1 MDIVEEL
8 RNDRERGA
16 RRLESEYRAG
26 LMTLARR
33 FCADEGDA
41 EELVNRTFAAVV
53 EGIDDYIE
61 QSAFFAWMC
70 RILSNIHAKDAR
82 RKMGSAVVADPAAVD
97 AAADPASDQRIFQE
111 VDAGLLR
118 DAVQDLPPDIRNTL
132 LLHYFMDIPVREVA
146 RVLSV
151 PSGTVKWRLHY
162 ARMILAAKLGTRRP
176 GVRLILLALLFA
188 AGLAVGRGV
197 YTLGTAMLETRSKSA
212 EFESHAESAESVSHA
227 EFAESV
233 SHAEFAESVSHAEI
247 AESAESVPVVPV
259 VPAVPFNP
267 STLSTSSTSSTP
279 ETPDMNAKP
288 LLAAASL
295 ALAAAPATATWTEI
309 KTEGGNRYVTDGNYC
324 FHWQISN
331 DRRLIL
337 DSYDPSVS
345 SVCDM
350 STLDEDLGSTGTL
363 PTVLQYSCFN
373 NKAGITEI
381 ILPECITRS
390 YYQAFQNV
398 PDLEKVVLSSGF
410 QFCTG
415 GNMQGVFWSSAKLKT
430 VYHRGM
436 EEKEGWVQIS
446 EATTSFQNNMFY
458 GCKSIRHFVAPG
470 LKNLPLN
477 TFRDCNALETVEVNG
492 DLTEIGGLCFNNCK
506 KLTRFTAGDNT
517 FKSLANWGTG
527 SGQVVFCNCSILEQ
541 PLDFSR
547 ASFTT
552 LYKQDF
558 YGSPYLSEIRLPP
571 TLTTVG
577 EQALR
582 DDSRKVQRRI
592 YFYGPP
598 PSFSG
603 NLALGGTGADS
614 LTRFIVFVRPEH
626 EADWTNQ
633 LATVSFE
640 PVNETDRARSDFP
653 TKSEAVKVRGKDVL
667 GKSYYAANYNNVKRY
682 YYVCRFSDEIRPT
695 FLLIY

>member
-1 MDIVEEL
+1 
-8 RNDRERGA
+8 
-16 RRLESEYRAG
+16 
-26 LMTLARR
+26 
-33 FCADEGDA
+33 
-41 EELVNRTFAAVV
+41 
-53 EGIDDYIE
+53 
-61 QSAFFAWMC
+61 
-70 RILSNIHAKDAR
+70 
-82 RKMGSAVVADPAAVD
+82 
-97 AAADPASDQRIFQE
+97 
-111 VDAGLLR
+111 
-118 DAVQDLPPDIRNTL
+118 
-132 LLHYFMDIPVREVA
+132 
-146 RVLSV
+146 
-151 PSGTVKWRLHY
+151 
-162 ARMILAAKLGTRRP
+162 
-176 GVRLILLALLFA
+176 
-188 AGLAVGRGV
+188 
-197 YTLGTAMLETRSKSA
+197 
-212 EFESHAESAESVSHA
+212 
-227 EFAESV
+227 
-233 SHAEFAESVSHAEI
+233 
-247 AESAESVPVVPV
+247 
-259 VPAVPFNP
+259 
-267 STLSTSSTSSTP
+267 
-279 ETPDMNAKP
+279 MNAKT

-295 ALAAAPATATWTEI
+295 ALAAAPASATWTEI
-309 KTEGGNRYVTDGNYC
+309 KTEEGNRYVTDGNYC

-350 STLDEDLGSTGTL
+350 STLDTDLGSTGTL
-363 PTVLQYSCFN
+363 PTVLQYSCFTG
-373 NKAGITEI
+373 KAGITEI

-390 YYQAFQNV
+390 YYESFKNV

-415 GNMQGVFWSSAKLKT
+415 NNMSGVFWSSAKLKT

-436 EEKEGWVQIS
+436 EEKDGWVQIS

-470 LKNLPLN
+470 LKNLPVN

-640 PVNETDRARSDFP
+640 PVDATDRARSDFP

-667 GKSYYAANYNNVKRY
+667 GKSYYAANYNNVNRY

-695 FLLIY
+695 LLLVY

>member
-1 MDIVEEL
+1 
-8 RNDRERGA
+8 
-16 RRLESEYRAG
+16 
-26 LMTLARR
+26 
-33 FCADEGDA
+33 
-41 EELVNRTFAAVV
+41 
-53 EGIDDYIE
+53 
-61 QSAFFAWMC
+61 
-70 RILSNIHAKDAR
+70 
-82 RKMGSAVVADPAAVD
+82 
-97 AAADPASDQRIFQE
+97 
-111 VDAGLLR
+111 
-118 DAVQDLPPDIRNTL
+118 
-132 LLHYFMDIPVREVA
+132 
-146 RVLSV
+146 
-151 PSGTVKWRLHY
+151 
-162 ARMILAAKLGTRRP
+162 
-176 GVRLILLALLFA
+176 
-188 AGLAVGRGV
+188 
-197 YTLGTAMLETRSKSA
+197 
-212 EFESHAESAESVSHA
+212 
-227 EFAESV
+227 
-233 SHAEFAESVSHAEI
+233 
-247 AESAESVPVVPV
+247 
-259 VPAVPFNP
+259 
-267 STLSTSSTSSTP
+267 
-279 ETPDMNAKP
+279 MNAKP

-324 FHWQISN
+324 FHWQITN

-350 STLDEDLGSTGTL
+350 STLDTDLGSTGTL
-363 PTVLQYSCFN
+363 PTVLQYSCFTG
-373 NKAGITEI
+373 KAGITEI

-390 YYQAFQNV
+390 YYQAFNSV

-415 GNMQGVFWSSAKLKT
+415 NNMQGVFWSSAKLKT

-436 EEKEGWVQIS
+436 EEKDGWVQIS

-470 LKNLPLN
+470 LKNLPVN

-492 DLTEIGGLCFNNCK
+492 DLTEIGGLCFNNCV

-517 FKSLANWGTG
+517 FKSLAKWGTG

-640 PVNETDRARSDFP
+640 PVDATDRARSDFP
-653 TKSEAVKVRGKDVL
+653 TKSEAVKVRGRDVL
-667 GKSYYAANYNNVKRY
+667 GKSYYAANYNNVNRY

-695 FLLIY
+695 LLLIY